1 MLVHSR
7 MDSLPLAS
15 GSIKMEPTSKA
26 TLDLTS
32 QKAKDSGHLQMVTK
46 SKVSTLRPNAQMSK
60 AMRSN
65 FRGELQVT
73 FLTEPV
79 L

>member
-1 MLVHSR
+1 

-15 GSIKMEPTSKA
+15 GSIKMGLTSKV

-32 QKAKDSGHLQMVTK
+32 QRVKDSGHLLMGTK
-46 SKVSTLRPNAQMSK
+46 SKVSTLRPNAQMLQ